1 MPTLDLGQVVGPQ
14 GPQGPQGIQGP
25 QGKAG
30 PQGTAGAN
38 GITPHLQVGTVTTLD
53 PDISA
58 TVTRQADSP
67 DAAPVF
73 DFGIPRGHDSQNDG
87 DMHSG
92 TYDPTGKARDIFAYT
107 DEKVAEYAYSKT
119 ESLSG
124 ATAALYEK
132 PATAV
137 PDDILKEIYYRLYYL
152 GVQRGDCYLETG
164 SFYTPGGFNDQV
176 TLSTVHKPF
185 FLFLSNSG
193 DNKTLPLAF
202 CLRDCSVAQISL
214 GSSSTTSLHF
224 TQNAATWTD
233 NSVQFTFSSPYDAIW
248 QYFILSKFE

>member
-53 PDISA
+53 PDSSA

-107 DEKVAEYAYSKT
+107 DGKVAEYAYSKT

-132 PATAV
+132 DATAV
-137 PDDILKEIYYRLYYL
+137 PDDILVDIFERFSTVGLEK
-152 GVQRGDCYLETG
+152 GDCYLETG
-164 SFYTPGGFNDQV
+164 SFYTPGGFNDQC
-176 TLSTVHKPF
+176 TLSTAHRPF
-185 FLFLSNSG
+185 FLFLSNG
-193 DNKTLPLAF
+193 GNVGALPLVF

-214 GSSSTTSLHF
+214 GSSSTTNLIF

-233 NSVQFTFSSPYDAIW
+233 NSVQFILGSPYDSIW
-248 QYFILSKFE
+248 QYFILSKAV